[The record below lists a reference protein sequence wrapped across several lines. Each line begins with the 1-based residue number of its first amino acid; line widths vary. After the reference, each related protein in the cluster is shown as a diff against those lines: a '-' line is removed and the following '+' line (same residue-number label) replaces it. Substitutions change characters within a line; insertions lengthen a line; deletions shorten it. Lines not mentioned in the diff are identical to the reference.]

1 MGNKKK
7 VAVMADIHGNY
18 IALTKC
24 VDYALAQGAERFFFL
39 GDYLGELA
47 YPERAMNMLYD
58 MRDSYECCFIRGNK
72 EDYWLHYRQRGET
85 GWRPDSSHRL

>member
-24 VDYALAQGAERFFFL
+24 VDYALAQGAFSF
-39 GDYLGELA
+39 
-47 YPERAMNMLYD
+47 
-58 MRDSYECCFIRGNK
+58 
-72 EDYWLHYRQRGET
+72 
-85 GWRPDSSHRL
+85 